1 VKEENMSLIKKSAA
15 LSVVAVVV
23 SLSMPAV
30 AQQSPQASKGYME
43 AMSSMQA
50 KMPKEMIDPDT
61 DFARM
66 MIPHHQGA
74 IDMAKVELK
83 YGKDPVFRKM
93 AEKMIEDQ
101 QKEVAELQKRLKE
114 NGK

>member
-1 VKEENMSLIKKSAA
+1 MSLIKKCAA
-15 LSVVAVVV
+15 LSVAAVVV
-23 SLSMPAV
+23 GLSMPAV
-30 AQQSPQASKGYME
+30 AQQNSPASKGYMD
-43 AMSSMQA
+43 AMSSMQT
-50 KMPKEMIDPDT
+50 KTPKDMADPDT

-74 IDMAKVELK
+74 IDMAKVELQ

-93 AEKMIEDQ
+93 AEKMIKDQ
-101 QKEVAELQKRLKE
+101 QKEIGELQKRLKE

>member
-1 VKEENMSLIKKSAA
+1 MSLIKKSAA
-15 LSVVAVVV
+15 LAIVAVVV
-23 SLSMPAV
+23 GLSMPAV
-30 AQQSPQASKGYME
+30 AQQNSQASKGYMD
-43 AMSSMQA
+43 AMSSMQT
-50 KMPKEMIDPDT
+50 KMPKDMVDPDT

-74 IDMAKVELK
+74 IDMAKVELQ

-93 AEKMIEDQ
+93 AEKMIKDQ
-101 QKEVAELQKRLKE
+101 ELEVGELQKRLKE

>member
-1 VKEENMSLIKKSAA
+1 MSLMKKSAA
-15 LSVVAVVV
+15 LFMAAVIVGI
-23 SLSMPAV
+23 SMPAV
-30 AQQSPQASKGYME
+30 AQQNSPASKGYMD
-43 AMSSMQA
+43 AMSSMQS
-50 KMPKEMIDPDT
+50 KMPKDMMDPDT

-74 IDMAKVELK
+74 IDMANVELQ

-93 AEKMIEDQ
+93 AEKMIKDQ
-101 QKEVAELQKRLKE
+101 QKEVANLQKRLKE